1 MQSIN
6 EIKHSYDAQN
16 LMEQYTRLQER
27 EDMDAN
33 PVVTPDASN
42 LLQFNHE
49 NDDDDVGSDT
59 AVMTRGSAQQRMV
72 DNDK

>member
-16 LMEQYTRLQER
+16 LMEEYTRLQER

-33 PVVTPDASN
+33 
-42 LLQFNHE
+42 Q
-49 NDDDDVGSDT
+49 
-59 AVMTRGSAQQRMV
+59 
-72 DNDK
+72 

>member
-1 MQSIN
+1 MQSVA
-6 EIKHSYDAQN
+6 EIKQSYDAQN